1 MEGVLVNFITD
12 SVLAWY
18 YMIFDKQ
25 EIIVS
30 ATSDPIVE
38 EAWDKVDTI
47 KAIEKEYPGLKQ
59 HQMVKSNKK
68 IVAGTEYYDTNNDL
82 QVRGSENEIRRITY
96 ADNPNVTEGRPHFQ
110 HIEEFA
116 SFLLTRKGSLKN
128 CLGQSK
134 GSWKVMGQLRR
145 PS

>member
-1 MEGVLVNFITD
+1 
-12 SVLAWY
+12 
-18 YMIFDKQ
+18 
-25 EIIVS
+25 
-30 ATSDPIVE
+30 
-38 EAWDKVDTI
+38 
-47 KAIEKEYPGLKQ
+47 
-59 HQMVKSNKK
+59 MVKSNKK

-96 ADNPNVTEGRPHFQ
+96 ADNPNVTSVVRTSSILKSLHL
-110 HIEEFA
+110 
-116 SFLLTRKGSLKN
+116 SFSPGKGSLKN

>member
-1 MEGVLVNFITD
+1 LERYKLKEYAAIMGGRLVNPLSLTL
-12 SVLAWY
+12 LAWY

-38 EAWDKVDTI
+38 EAWDKVVDTI

-96 ADNPNVTEGRPHFQ
+96 ADNPNVTRGVVRTSSILKSLHL
-110 HIEEFA
+110 
-116 SFLLTRKGSLKN
+116 FLLTREKAH
-128 CLGQSK
+128 
-134 GSWKVMGQLRR
+134 
-145 PS
+145 

>member
-1 MEGVLVNFITD
+1 V
-12 SVLAWY
+12 
-18 YMIFDKQ
+18 
-25 EIIVS
+25 
-30 ATSDPIVE
+30 
-38 EAWDKVDTI
+38 VDTI

-68 IVAGTEYYDTNNDL
+68 IVAGTEYYDTNDL

-96 ADNPNVTEGRPHFQ
+96 ADNPNVTRGVVRTSSILKSLHL
-110 HIEEFA
+110 
-116 SFLLTRKGSLKN
+116 SFSPGKGSLKN